1 MVTGART
8 AMNTGPPSMPTDLHL
23 MTLIQWLSPG
33 FPISSYAYSHGLEM
47 AIAEGHIRDAESLQD
62 WLDGL
67 LINGTGRSDAI
78 WVRLAYCTNDGD
90 DLGALNAQ
98 ACAFISA
105 RERRVEGQK
114 QGAAFVRTVNA
125 VWQADLPDDL
135 LLPLAVGAAAR
146 RQAIDL
152 DIVVP
157 LYLQGFLA
165 NLVAAAQ
172 RLMPLGQTEGQRVLS
187 RLHPQSLS
195 VARATQGL
203 SISDVHNAAFMSDI
217 MAMRHEMLQP
227 RLFHS

>member
-1 MVTGART
+1 
-8 AMNTGPPSMPTDLHL
+8 MPTDLHL
-23 MTLIQWLSPG
+23 MTLMQWLSPG

-47 AIAEGHIRDAESLQD
+47 AIAEGHVSDAATLQD

-67 LINGTGRSDAI
+67 LTDGTGRSDAI
-78 WVRLAYCTNDGD
+78 WVRLAYGAEDSD
-90 DLGALNAQ
+90 DLSALNTQ
-98 ACAFISA
+98 ACAFIPA
-105 RERRVEGQK
+105 RERRIEAQN
-114 QGAAFVRTVNA
+114 QGGAFLRTVNE
-125 VWQADLPDDL
+125 VWQTDLPEGL

-146 RQAIDL
+146 YQAIDP
-152 DIVVP
+152 DIVLP

-172 RLMPLGQTEGQRVLS
+172 RLMPLGQTKAQRVLS

-203 SISDVHNAAFMSDI
+203 TISDIHSAAFLSDI